1 MLDAS
6 TRFDGREPIRTNLFF
21 RQLVR
26 PGLRECDKERHVK
39 TPFRFCLEI
48 ILLKHINFFFSVSI
62 LLESESHKY
71 THVIGTSMSLIR
83 IHALFL

>member
-6 TRFDGREPIRTNLFF
+6 TRFDGREPTRTNLFF

-26 PGLRECDKERHVK
+26 PGIRECDKERHVK

-48 ILLKHINFFFSVSI
+48 IIKAHYFSFF
-62 LLESESHKY
+62 
-71 THVIGTSMSLIR
+71 R
-83 IHALFL
+83 

>member
-6 TRFDGREPIRTNLFF
+6 TRFDRREPTRTNLF

-26 PGLRECDKERHVK
+26 PGIRECDQERHVK

-48 ILLKHINFFFSVSI
+48 IIKAH
-62 LLESESHKY
+62 
-71 THVIGTSMSLIR
+71 
-83 IHALFL
+83 

>member
-6 TRFDGREPIRTNLFF
+6 TRCDGREPTRTNLF

-26 PGLRECDKERHVK
+26 PGIRECDKERHVK

-48 ILLKHINFFFSVSI
+48 IIKAH
-62 LLESESHKY
+62 
-71 THVIGTSMSLIR
+71 
-83 IHALFL
+83 

>member
-6 TRFDGREPIRTNLFF
+6 TRCDGREPTRTNLF

-26 PGLRECDKERHVK
+26 PGIRECDKERHVK

-48 ILLKHINFFFSVSI
+48 IIKKHINFFFSVSI

-71 THVIGTSMSLIR
+71 THGIGTSMSLIR